1 MKKNIL
7 FLHTTGNWWD
17 HRYYFKQMPALVNAY
32 FSVSYLVC
40 TSEKIDNPQI
50 NTIIVS
56 EKTAKRARIS
66 GGFNLLGKVLKSDC
80 NLVQICNLELLPL
93 GIFLAF
99 FTQKKVFYDCRED
112 HYNAMLFSKVWF
124 PKWIRLMLATGVK
137 VLEFLASKSFTGFI
151 VSDPA
156 IFKMHR
162 YMHDKKKVLFY
173 NMAINQQFENE
184 RIKSINAQK
193 IYDLVVLGSM
203 SIRTGVLN
211 VIEAMVALKK
221 QGFSLKL
228 KLIGNPRVD
237 QSLWEKI
244 EKLINEEYLHEQIH
258 ITGKVPYSE
267 VPKELMDCKI
277 AIIPL
282 LDLPKFRNN
291 MATKQ
296 FEYMAA
302 GLPIISSRLQPQQY
316 FIQEGFNGL
325 FYEPDNVTDLA
336 EKIRLLIEKPDFAS
350 ILGSN
355 GLQKTKED
363 WNSENQQN
371 KYVDFYLTRIQNKP
385 YIENQFPPIKIS

>member
-7 FLHTTGNWWD
+7 FVHTTGSWWD
-17 HRYYFKQMPALVNAY
+17 HRYYFKQMPALVNAGL
-32 FSVSYLVC
+32 SVTYLVSASEEIHNPKIKSIVV
-40 TSEKIDNPQI
+40 SEKI
-50 NTIIVS
+50 S
-56 EKTAKRARIS
+56 KRARIS
-66 GGFNLLGKVLKSDC
+66 GGFNLLGTVLKSDC
-80 NLVQICNLELLPL
+80 NLIQICNLELLPL
-93 GIFLAF
+93 GVFLAL
-99 FTQKKVFYDCRED
+99 FTKKKIFYDCRED
-112 HYNAMLFSKVWF
+112 HYNAMLYSKVWF
-124 PKWIRLMLATGVK
+124 PKWIRLFLATGVK
-137 VLEFLASKSFTGFI
+137 VVEFMASKTFTGFI

-156 IFKMHR
+156 IYKMHR
-162 YMHDKKKVLFY
+162 YMPVKKKVLFY

-184 RIKSINAQK
+184 RIKSINTQK
-193 IYDLVVLGSM
+193 VYDLVVLGSM

-211 VIEAMVALKK
+211 VVEALAALKK
-221 QGFSLKL
+221 QDFILKL

-244 EKLINEEYLHEQIH
+244 EKLIQKENLKDQIC
-258 ITGKVPYSE
+258 ITGKLPYAK

-325 FYEPDNVTDLA
+325 FYEPGNTTDLVA
-336 EKIRLLIEKPDFAS
+336 KIQILFEKPEFAKK
-350 ILGSN
+350 LASN
-355 GLQKTKED
+355 GLQKTMED

-371 KYVDFYLTRIQNKP
+371 KYVDFYLKRIQNQP
-385 YIENQFPPIKIS
+385 YSENQLPPIEIS